1 MERKGLRRWM
11 YPLCS
16 HKSNQSGREGGRAQP
31 LKEWH
36 RLCCPVMSSSLQ
48 PHGLQHA
55 RPLCPSP
62 SHKVYPSSCP
72 LHRWCH
78 SIISSSDTLFSCP
91 QSFPSSGTFP
101 MSRLLAS
108 DDQNTG
114 ASVLVSVL
122 PTGIQGWF
130 PLRLSGLVSLLSQ
143 GLSWVSWVS
152 STTVQ
157 RHQFFGVLPS
167 LLCSSSHNC
176 TWPQGRPSPWL

>member
-78 SIISSSDTLFSCP
+78 PAISSSDALFSFTLYLF
-91 QSFPSSGTFP
+91 QHQ
-101 MSRLLAS
+101 RLF
-108 DDQNTG
+108 Q
-114 ASVLVSVL
+114 
-122 PTGIQGWF
+122 
-130 PLRLSGLVSLLSQ
+130 
-143 GLSWVSWVS
+143 WVS
-152 STTVQ
+152 SLHEVAK
-157 RHQFFGVLPS
+157 VLEFQLQYPSKEHPGLISFRMNWLDLLAEKGTLKS
-167 LLCSSSHNC
+167 LLQHHN
-176 TWPQGRPSPWL
+176 SKASIL

>member
-101 MSRLLAS
+101 MSRLFAS

-114 ASVLVSVL
+114 FSFSISPSNEYSELISL
-122 PTGIQGWF
+122 KIDWF
-130 PLRLSGLVSLLSQ
+130 DLFAVQETARSLLEHHS
-143 GLSWVSWVS
+143 
-152 STTVQ
+152 
-157 RHQFFGVLPS
+157 
-167 LLCSSSHNC
+167 
-176 TWPQGRPSPWL
+176 